1 MRWGGENNML
11 NVAIFLL
18 VGSIFVVAITIIPM
32 IIAAT
37 KREKVARK
45 MGPRF
50 IKIYG
55 EWDTDKEG
63 EK

>member
-1 MRWGGENNML
+1 ML